1 MRIQNTKAIGFI
13 ILLFGIGLSFYTS
26 SFVYKMLVYPQK
38 GELKTAKVIGYKI
51 SSNGA
56 RMVQSNKTLSG
67 RSPFFEFTL
76 DDGQTIKSY
85 SKSPQIFV
93 LFNYEIGEI
102 CTVAYLKNKPE
113 EAVITSWKEIPGLLL
128 MIVLGTLIVVVGKS
142 FVWNKQNNSN

>member
-38 GELKTAKVIGYKI
+38 GELKTAKIIGYKI

-67 RSPFFEFTL
+67 RSPFFEFVTN
-76 DDGQTIKSY
+76 DNQTIKSY
-85 SKSPQIFV
+85 SKSPQIFF
-93 LFNYEIGEI
+93 LFNYEINEKV
-102 CTVAYLKNKPE
+102 TVAYPNNNPE
-113 EAVITSWKEIPGLLL
+113 KAIVLSWKEIPGLLL
-128 MIVLGTLIVVVGKS
+128 MIGFGMLSLFVGKE
-142 FVWNKQNNSN
+142 FILK